1 MIYAILIIGV
11 YLSIVGFCFYLL
23 RQLKEQAKYIQRHN
37 ERLIEYKRRIQI
49 VTATLEKER
58 DAKQSHIK

>member
-1 MIYAILIIGV
+1 MTYAILIIGV

-23 RQLKEQAKYIQRHN
+23 RKMKEQADYIQRHN